1 MVLGGCRCFG
11 GDFECVLLIECCNEF
26 PCCFLPIC
34 LLVGLVQDLKGVE
47 LLQSCAFHV
56 HDDVLHSLMIRRP

>member
-34 LLVGLVQDLKGVE
+34 FIGRFGAGFE
-47 LLQSCAFHV
+47 GCGAFTKLCV
-56 HDDVLHSLMIRRP
+56 PRS